1 MPRARG
7 QIDTRKDEAIIEAA
21 TLLFGSK
28 GLTVSMDE
36 IARVAGVSK
45 QTLYNR
51 YASKIEIARAMAARR
66 SEAIS
71 APLMGEGEPV
81 EVLEALALGLLEKL
95 ACNDAAN
102 TLRAAALAS
111 AEAPELGKAVY
122 EAGPAE
128 GRRKL
133 AAWLEKQTRAGRL
146 QVDDPVEAAEMFSG
160 MVLGHGHLRGLLGLQ
175 GVDPARAKARARACA
190 ERFVRAFA
198 PREG

>member
-7 QIDTRKDEAIIEAA
+7 QIDTRKDEAILDAA
-21 TLLFGSK
+21 AHLFGTR

-51 YASKIEIARAMAARR
+51 FSSKVEIARAVAARR

-71 APLMGEGEPV
+71 APLMSDGAPV
-81 EVLEALALGLLEKL
+81 EVLEALAVGLLEKL
-95 ACNDAAN
+95 TCADSAN
-102 TLRAAALAS
+102 SLRAASLAS
-111 AEAPELGKAVY
+111 IDLPELGLAVY

-133 AAWLEKQTRAGRL
+133 AEWLTTQTKLGRL
-146 QVDDPVEAAEMFSG
+146 NVDDPVQAAEMFSG
-160 MVLGHGHLRGLLGLQ
+160 MVLGHGHLRALLGLQ
-175 GVDPARAKARARACA
+175 GVDPAKARERARACA

-198 PREG
+198 P

>member
-1 MPRARG
+1 MGRALG
-7 QIDTRKDEAIIEAA
+7 QIDTRKDEAILDAA
-21 TLLFGSK
+21 SQLFGSR
-28 GLTVSMDE
+28 GLAVPMDE

-51 YASKIEIARAMAARR
+51 YSSKVEIARAVAARR

-71 APLMGEGEPV
+71 APLMTDGQPV
-81 EVLEALALGLLEKL
+81 EVLAALAEGLLEKL
-95 ACNDAAN
+95 TCPDAAN
-102 TLRAAALAS
+102 SLRAASLAS
-111 AEAPELGKAVY
+111 IEAPELGRAVY

-133 AAWLEKQTRAGRL
+133 AQWLTAQTGL
-146 QVDDPVEAAEMFSG
+146 GLLKVDDPVQAAEMFSG

-175 GVDPARAKARARACA
+175 GIDPATAKSRARECA

-198 PREG
+198 PD